1 MILSG
6 TSGHCVWQNNRS
18 AAAILPCL
26 AAILLLTGCQGLP
39 HSRGTLTP
47 RGQSPGYAPDIQ
59 PKFSEFPSSGAPLR
73 QGPDGPGLLDDDAT
87 QGEQIVDN
95 TLVDIRIEGND
106 TIETG
111 AIMAYVKSQV
121 GRPPNELQIKED
133 LRSLYATKWFFSV
146 ERRYRMTERGLT
158 LVYRV
163 LERPVVRS
171 VVVKGNDNFPKRQI
185 LKQINI
191 EPGSPFDVATNLAA
205 ARKIEGYYHDKKSYP
220 QAKVTLESGANKED
234 RDVIFRI
241 EEGPY
246 TVIKDTQ
253 FVGNE
258 SIRDGVLRTQIKSK
272 RTVLGWLANFS
283 PFGTLFSGKYNEA
296 TLPRDVAA
304 LKEYYHNLGYFDVE
318 VERSIKRDNSHYLPQ
333 FKLVRNP
340 NENSKYEHLPIP
352 YLRLKQAEGATFVYS
367 VKEGPRFKLR
377 NIEMEGNEIYSQEEL
392 LADSDLSPGDYFN
405 ARFLNK
411 DVADMRERYGELGRL
426 FAQVNAVPRFID
438 GQPGVVDLVYQVDED
453 RPYEIRKVNV
463 VIDAPGGNPHTRE
476 TVVRNRI
483 LIAPGDLA
491 NPYLIDKSKGRLR
504 GQIFEGGGPGAP
516 QIKVSK
522 VEEESLLAGMVTR
535 GQSPYDSQPVPYSPL
550 FENSNPGDPYGG
562 LGNPY
567 SRALERPGQADLD
580 IFVTEA
586 QTGRLMFGVGVNS
599 DAGVVGSFVLEE
611 NNFDITRF
619 PTSFADFWNG
629 EAFRGNGERFRIE
642 AVPGEI
648 TSRYSASWQTS
659 NFLDTDFSFGLSAFY
674 YQRFLPDWDEE
685 RAGGRVSLGYQLDK
699 WWSITGAFRLESVE
713 LTRPSGGIGNAP
725 PLLRKSLGD
734 SFLSTFRLSVAHD
747 TRDSAF
753 LPTNGHFVEAAYEAA
768 FGDFIYPRY
777 ELSGT
782 QHLTVHERPD
792 GGGRHIL
799 TFNGQL
805 GYTGNDTP
813 IYERFYAGGYQSFRG
828 FAFRGISPQQT
839 TDGRI
844 VDEDSTGLSS
854 TPIGVGGN
862 TQLLGSVQYSVP
874 LTADEMIR
882 AVAFTDFGTIEHRTD
897 LEHFRLTAGFG
908 ARLTIPAMG
917 PAPLAF
923 DFGFPIV
930 SDELDDER
938 IFTFSVGLTR

>member
-6 TSGHCVWQNNRS
+6 TSGHCVWQSNRS

-47 RGQSPGYAPDIQ
+47 RGQSPGYARDIQ
-59 PKFSEFPSSGAPLR
+59 PEFSEFPSSGAPLR

-550 FENSNPGDPYGG
+550 FENSNPGDP
-562 LGNPY
+562 
-567 SRALERPGQADLD
+567 
-580 IFVTEA
+580 
-586 QTGRLMFGVGVNS
+586 
-599 DAGVVGSFVLEE
+599 
-611 NNFDITRF
+611 
-619 PTSFADFWNG
+619 
-629 EAFRGNGERFRIE
+629 
-642 AVPGEI
+642 
-648 TSRYSASWQTS
+648 
-659 NFLDTDFSFGLSAFY
+659 
-674 YQRFLPDWDEE
+674 
-685 RAGGRVSLGYQLDK
+685 
-699 WWSITGAFRLESVE
+699 
-713 LTRPSGGIGNAP
+713 
-725 PLLRKSLGD
+725 
-734 SFLSTFRLSVAHD
+734 
-747 TRDSAF
+747 
-753 LPTNGHFVEAAYEAA
+753 
-768 FGDFIYPRY
+768 
-777 ELSGT
+777 
-782 QHLTVHERPD
+782 
-792 GGGRHIL
+792 
-799 TFNGQL
+799 
-805 GYTGNDTP
+805 
-813 IYERFYAGGYQSFRG
+813 
-828 FAFRGISPQQT
+828 
-839 TDGRI
+839 
-844 VDEDSTGLSS
+844 
-854 TPIGVGGN
+854 
-862 TQLLGSVQYSVP
+862 
-874 LTADEMIR
+874 
-882 AVAFTDFGTIEHRTD
+882 
-897 LEHFRLTAGFG
+897 
-908 ARLTIPAMG
+908 
-917 PAPLAF
+917 
-923 DFGFPIV
+923 
-930 SDELDDER
+930 
-938 IFTFSVGLTR
+938 